1 MLPPQQ
7 PPYSGI
13 ARLLS
18 EPIPLSI
25 PSHGDKKLAS
35 AIATCLKEIQCW
47 ANLEDGREPLT
58 ANKIHFK
65 TTLPGPSAPHS
76 LDQALLDWWSVASM
90 LVFAFRMGL
99 TMRPSSIIIRSNL
112 PSMGSMSPSS
122 LMISHSRR
130 ASPMHMSVRHSAL
143 PSFGTEN

>member
-13 ARLLS
+13 TRLLS

-58 ANKIHFK
+58 AMIHFK
-65 TTLPGPSAPHS
+65 NTLPGPSAPHS
-76 LDQALLDWWSVASM
+76 LDQALLN
-90 LVFAFRMGL
+90 LVVCCIYAGFRLSDGSHHETVQHHHQVQL
-99 TMRPSSIIIRSNL
+99 TK
-112 PSMGSMSPSS
+112 
-122 LMISHSRR
+122 
-130 ASPMHMSVRHSAL
+130 
-143 PSFGTEN
+143 T